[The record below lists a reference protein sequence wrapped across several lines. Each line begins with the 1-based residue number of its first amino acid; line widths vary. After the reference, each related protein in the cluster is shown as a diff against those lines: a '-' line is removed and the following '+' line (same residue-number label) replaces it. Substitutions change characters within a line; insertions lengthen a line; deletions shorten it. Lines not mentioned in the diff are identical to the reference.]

1 MYNRFQLIGRLV
13 KNPERKNLS
22 TFDLAQFTLAQNRK
36 VKEQDI
42 AQYYDCKA
50 WGKTCDRI
58 MNFKKG
64 DLIFIEGRLDQE
76 TWQKQD
82 GTRGS
87 KHVIN
92 VNAIMVIHKA
102 DQVSDPSEGIY
113 PAVEVDYNGSADE
126 IF

>member
-50 WGKTCDRI
+50 WGKTCDRM

-64 DLIFIEGRLDQE
+64 DLVLIEGRLDQE
-76 TWQKQD
+76 TWQKSD
-82 GTRGS
+82 GTKGS
-87 KHVIN
+87 KLVVN
-92 VNAIMVIHKA
+92 VMSCMLIPKIDKVDI
-102 DQVSDPSEGIY
+102 SEGIY
-113 PAVEVDYNGSADE
+113 PHVEIEYSGAAEN